1 MSHNTTF
8 LNLCKTISKAQ
19 KEGPKIR
26 PVIKIMTVQK
36 TLQVKE
42 SKFSAYNEKI
52 VEKRFKDRYPKGC
65 AVEEAE
71 AMNKKKEP

>member
-8 LNLCKTISKAQ
+8 FNLCKTISKAQ

-26 PVIKIMTVQK
+26 PVIKAIIVQK

-42 SKFSAYNEKI
+42 AKFSTYNHKI
-52 VEKRFKDRYPKGC
+52 VEKRFKDRYPEGFV
-65 AVEEAE
+65 VEEAE
-71 AMNKKKEP
+71 AINKNNES

>member
-1 MSHNTTF
+1 M
-8 LNLCKTISKAQ
+8 A
-19 KEGPKIR
+19 
-26 PVIKIMTVQK
+26 VQK